1 MVALMVRRNKRDGT
15 DLSCPRLS
23 PPLSVSR
30 INAAKPGEKVVK
42 LTDGGGLALW
52 VMPTGRKVWRIQYRR
67 PHDKKLDTIT
77 IGPYPEV
84 GLADAR
90 SKRDVIRAD
99 LLAGKNPKSSAM
111 AKAEKARHSQVATF
125 RAVATQWNER
135 WRDSVTESYADQVW
149 RVLEANVFPFLGDW
163 PVDQIT
169 ARMVVDALS
178 PMEARGALVYLQ
190 RARHTI
196 TQVLAFALAR
206 GLVENNVAVGING
219 AFAQAKPA
227 NFRALPPDQLPALVT
242 GLQSDKIET
251 QTYLMIMLQLLTMTR
266 PMEAA
271 GMRWDEIDGDMWV
284 IPPERMKRRRQ
295 HVIPIVPAV
304 ASILERMRP
313 ISGHREHVFPG
324 RNNPKTHASEG
335 TANVALQ
342 RPDDRKPGL
351 DLVLVKDRL
360 QRIAAVLV
368 AAHVAVQRGNRLGF
382 KQHVTV
388 LDGPVHAGFAQPDI
402 KRLLGG

>member
-1 MVALMVRRNKRDGT
+1 MPKTV
-15 DLSCPRLS
+15 

-324 RNNPKTHASEG
+324 RNDPKTHASEG
-335 TANVALQ
+335 TANVALK
-342 RPDDRKPGL
+342 RLGIPTTAHGL
-351 DLVLVKDRL
+351 RALASTTLHEAGFESAV
-360 QRIAAVLV
+360 IEAAL
-368 AAHVAVQRGNRLGF
+368 AHVDPNKTRAAYNRAEYITQRRQMLEWW
-382 KQHVTV
+382 
-388 LDGPVHAGFAQPDI
+388 AERI
-402 KRLLGG
+402 KCSSTDPT

>member
-1 MVALMVRRNKRDGT
+1 MPKTV
-15 DLSCPRLS
+15 

-42 LTDGGGLALW
+42 LTDGSGLALW
-52 VMPTGRKVWRIQYRR
+52 ILPTGRKVWRIQYRR

-111 AKAEKARHSQVATF
+111 VKAEKARHSQVATF

-324 RNNPKTHASEG
+324 RNDPKTHASEG
-335 TANVALQ
+335 TANVALK
-342 RPDDRKPGL
+342 RLGIPTTAHGL
-351 DLVLVKDRL
+351 RALASTTLHEAGFESAV
-360 QRIAAVLV
+360 IEAAL
-368 AAHVAVQRGNRLGF
+368 AHVDPNKTRAAYNRAEYITQRRQMLEWW
-382 KQHVTV
+382 
-388 LDGPVHAGFAQPDI
+388 AERI
-402 KRLLGG
+402 KCSSTDPT

>member
-1 MVALMVRRNKRDGT
+1 MPKTV
-15 DLSCPRLS
+15 

-251 QTYLMIMLQLLTMTR
+251 QTYLMITLQLLTMTR

-324 RNNPKTHASEG
+324 RNDPKTHASEG
-335 TANVALQ
+335 TANVALK
-342 RPDDRKPGL
+342 RLGIPTTAHGL
-351 DLVLVKDRL
+351 RALASTTLHEAGFESAV
-360 QRIAAVLV
+360 IEAAL
-368 AAHVAVQRGNRLGF
+368 AHVDPNKTRAAYNRAEYITQRRQMLEWW
-382 KQHVTV
+382 
-388 LDGPVHAGFAQPDI
+388 AERI
-402 KRLLGG
+402 KCSSTDPT

>member
-1 MVALMVRRNKRDGT
+1 MPKTV
-15 DLSCPRLS
+15 

-52 VMPTGRKVWRIQYRR
+52 ILPTGRKVWRIQYRR

-90 SKRDVIRAD
+90 SQRDVIRAD
-99 LLAGKNPKSSAM
+99 LQAGKNPKSSAM

-135 WRDSVTESYADQVW
+135 WRDSVTGSYADQVW

-242 GLQSDKIET
+242 GLKSEKIET

-324 RNNPKTHASEG
+324 RNDPKTHASEG
-335 TANVALQ
+335 TANVALK
-342 RPDDRKPGL
+342 RLGIPTTAHGL
-351 DLVLVKDRL
+351 RALASTTLHEAGFESAV
-360 QRIAAVLV
+360 IEAAL
-368 AAHVAVQRGNRLGF
+368 AHVDPNKTRAAYNRAEYITQRRQMLEWW
-382 KQHVTV
+382 
-388 LDGPVHAGFAQPDI
+388 AERI
-402 KRLLGG
+402 KCSSANPA

>member
-1 MVALMVRRNKRDGT
+1 MPKTV
-15 DLSCPRLS
+15 

-42 LTDGGGLALW
+42 LTDGSGLALW
-52 VMPTGRKVWRIQYRR
+52 ILPTGRKVWRIQYRR

-227 NFRALPPDQLPALVT
+227 NFRALPPDQLPALVA

-324 RNNPKTHASEG
+324 RNDPKAHASEG
-335 TANVALQ
+335 TANVALK
-342 RPDDRKPGL
+342 RLGIPTTAHGL
-351 DLVLVKDRL
+351 RALASTTLHEAGFESAV
-360 QRIAAVLV
+360 IEAAL
-368 AAHVAVQRGNRLGF
+368 AHVDPNKTRAAYNRAEYITQRRQMLEWW
-382 KQHVTV
+382 
-388 LDGPVHAGFAQPDI
+388 AERI
-402 KRLLGG
+402 KCSSTDPT